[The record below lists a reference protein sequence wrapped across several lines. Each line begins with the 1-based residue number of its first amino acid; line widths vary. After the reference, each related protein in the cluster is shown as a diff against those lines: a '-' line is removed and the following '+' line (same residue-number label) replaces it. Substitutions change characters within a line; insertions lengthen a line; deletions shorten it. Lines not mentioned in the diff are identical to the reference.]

1 MGEQRVR
8 IVAGKWRGRGLGTPR
23 GESTRPTS
31 DRVREALFS
40 SLSSQLGSDLGGA
53 AVLDAFAGSGALGLE
68 AMSRGALRVAF
79 VESDSDARAA
89 LAGNIAAL
97 GAGTGARIIAGDS
110 FTPLARASAGASG
123 PFALLLLDPPYRIS
137 SSQVAGLIDA
147 LAGEGFL
154 SADALVV
161 YEHASSA
168 SPVAPEGFEIDR
180 TRRYGSTS
188 VTMMRRC
195 LKTTET
201 R

>member
-1 MGEQRVR
+1 MR
-8 IVAGKWRGRGLGTPR
+8 IVAGAWRGRVLRAPKGH
-23 GESTRPTS
+23 SVRPTS

-40 SLSSQLGSDLGGA
+40 SLSSLLGSDLGGA

-68 AMSRGALRVAF
+68 ALSRGASHVAF
-79 VESDSDARAA
+79 MENDTDARAA
-89 LAGNIAAL
+89 LSANIATLDA
-97 GAGTGARIIAGDS
+97 ASRTRVIAGDAFS
-110 FTPLARASAGASG
+110 AATRSSAGGSG

-137 SSQVAGLIDA
+137 SAQVVGLVEA

-154 SADALVV
+154 SDDAVAV
-161 YEHASSA
+161 YEHASTA
-168 SPVAPEGFEIDR
+168 SPLEPEGFEIHR

-201 R
+201 T

>member
-1 MGEQRVR
+1 MR
-8 IVAGKWRGRGLGTPR
+8 IVAGKWRGRVLRAPK
-23 GESTRPTS
+23 GETTRPTS

-40 SLSSQLGSDLGGA
+40 SLASLLGSDLGGA

-68 AMSRGALRVAF
+68 AMSRGASRAAF
-79 VESDSDARAA
+79 VESDGDARAT
-89 LAGNIAAL
+89 LAANIAAV
-97 GAGTGARIIAGDS
+97 GAAPGARMVAGDAFS
-110 FTPLARASAGASG
+110 AATRACAGASG

-137 SSQVAGLIDA
+137 SAQVAGLVEA

-154 SADALVV
+154 SDDAVVV
-161 YEHASSA
+161 YEHASAA
-168 SPVAPEGFEIDR
+168 SPLEPEGFEIHR

-201 R
+201 T